1 MDWCKKALEFGFDHA
16 GMVRAQ
22 DLECLP
28 EVRDMCAA
36 DRCRAFGTR
45 WTCPPGCGTLAEC
58 AARLK
63 EYGEGVLVQTTGIL
77 DDPFD
82 ADAMLETERVHKVR
96 FAALA
101 EAARADADGC
111 LPLGAGTCEL
121 CPRCTY
127 PDAPCRFPGRA
138 VISMEA
144 YGLLV
149 SSVCERAG
157 IPYYYG
163 PNTITYT
170 SCVLFPRRHGADTPI
185 G

>member
-63 EYGEGVLVQTTGIL
+63 EYEI
-77 DDPFD
+77 
-82 ADAMLETERVHKVR
+82 
-96 FAALA
+96 
-101 EAARADADGC
+101 
-111 LPLGAGTCEL
+111 
-121 CPRCTY
+121 
-127 PDAPCRFPGRA
+127 GRA
-138 VISMEA
+138 HV
-144 YGLLV
+144 
-149 SSVCERAG
+149 
-157 IPYYYG
+157 
-163 PNTITYT
+163 
-170 SCVLFPRRHGADTPI
+170 
-185 G
+185 